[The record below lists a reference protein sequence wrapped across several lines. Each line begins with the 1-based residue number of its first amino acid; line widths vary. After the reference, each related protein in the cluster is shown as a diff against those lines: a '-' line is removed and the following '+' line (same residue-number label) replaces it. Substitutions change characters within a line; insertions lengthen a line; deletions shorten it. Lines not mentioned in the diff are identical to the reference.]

1 MSEWTKN
8 LGSSMSACHGCTKRK
23 PGCHDVKKCKDWAA
37 EVERRKAEK
46 EAREAQKPVTR
57 KSWQERRKAGQI

>member
-1 MSEWTKN
+1 MSGWTKN
-8 LGSSMSACHGCTKRK
+8 MGKPSCCHGCTKRK

-57 KSWQERRKAGQI
+57 KSWEERRKAGQI